1 MIKIKTNEKEVL
13 NKEDI
18 TFLLTL
24 LKDLKYNA
32 SEEINKHY
40 LSDDFKTFNKY
51 IKHIDSMIKKLK
63 LMKN

>member
-1 MIKIKTNEKEVL
+1 VIKIKTNEKEVL